1 MPLTLLTAGAHLRR
15 NKRLLLASGLCM
27 SAHAALLLFGLQP
40 TQTRAVT
47 LDSLSAGPALVLN
60 LTATGAQSG
69 VNTNAAAAAD
79 VQPAPQKTEPKKV
92 VEPSAVPAKA
102 AETAKTEQ
110 TKSTQAKPKQAK
122 PVLKKEPAPKKVAP
136 KIPEEKAPKKTVKKT
151 ERKSTD
157 NTEQHNPVAANT
169 GKTAAH
175 SSATTQSASGAPN
188 TASHATPASTAQAS
202 GSNSEPRF
210 RVPPSAP
217 EYPKASRMRRQEG
230 TVLLEVKLGTQGEQ
244 LQVVLL
250 KSSGFPLLD
259 RSALKAV
266 KGWQFLPQEINGQGV
281 SHVVRIPVRFE
292 LT

>member
-47 LDSLSAGPALVLN
+47 LDSLSAGSALVLN
-60 LTATGAQSG
+60 LAATGAQSG
-69 VNTNAAAAAD
+69 ANAATD
-79 VQPAPQKTEPKKV
+79 VQPAPQKTEQKKV

-110 TKSTQAKPKQAK
+110 TKSTQAKP
-122 PVLKKEPAPKKVAP
+122 VLKKEPAPKKVAP
-136 KIPEEKAPKKTVKKT
+136 KTPEEKAPKKTVKKT

-157 NTEQHNPVAANT
+157 NTEQHNPVAASASA
-169 GKTAAH
+169 TAANK
-175 SSATTQSASGAPN
+175 SATTQSASGASN
-188 TASHATPASTAQAS
+188 TATHTAPTSTAQAR

-281 SHVVRIPVRFE
+281 NHVVRIPVRFE

>member
-102 AETAKTEQ
+102 AETAKTQ
-110 TKSTQAKPKQAK
+110 QAKPKQAK

-157 NTEQHNPVAANT
+157 NTEQHNPVTANT

-175 SSATTQSASGAPN
+175 SSATTQSASGASN
-188 TASHATPASTAQAS
+188 TASHAAPASTAQAS
-202 GSNSEPRF
+202 GSSSEPRF

>member
-1 MPLTLLTAGAHLRR
+1 
-15 NKRLLLASGLCM
+15 M

-60 LTATGAQSG
+60 LAATGVQSG
-69 VNTNAAAAAD
+69 ANAAD
-79 VQPAPQKTEPKKV
+79 NVQPAPQKTEPKKV

-110 TKSTQAKPKQAK
+110 AKPKQAK

-136 KIPEEKAPKKTVKKT
+136 KIPEEKAPKTTVKKT
-151 ERKSTD
+151 ARKSTD
-157 NTEQHNPVAANT
+157 NTEQHNPVAASASA
-169 GKTAAH
+169 TAANK
-175 SSATTQSASGAPN
+175 SATTHSASGAPN
-188 TASHATPASTAQAS
+188 TASHAAPASTAQAR

>member
-47 LDSLSAGPALVLN
+47 LDSLNAGPALVLN
-60 LTATGAQSG
+60 LAATGAQSG
-69 VNTNAAAAAD
+69 AAAD

-92 VEPSAVPAKA
+92 VDPSAVPAKA

-110 TKSTQAKPKQAK
+110 AKSTQAKPKQAK
-122 PVLKKEPAPKKVAP
+122 PVLKKEPAPKKIAP

-151 ERKSTD
+151 ARKSTD
-157 NTEQHNPVAANT
+157 NTEQHNPVAAST
-169 GKTAAH
+169 GKTAANL
-175 SSATTQSASGAPN
+175 SATTQSASGAPN
-188 TASHATPASTAQAS
+188 TASRAAPASTAQAR
-202 GSNSEPRF
+202 GSNSKPRF

>member
-60 LTATGAQSG
+60 LAATGAQSG
-69 VNTNAAAAAD
+69 AAAD

-92 VEPSAVPAKA
+92 VEPSTVPAKA
-102 AETAKTEQ
+102 AET
-110 TKSTQAKPKQAK
+110 AKPKQAK

-157 NTEQHNPVAANT
+157 NTEQRNPVAAST
-169 GKTAAH
+169 SATAANK
-175 SSATTQSASGAPN
+175 SGTTQSASGAPN
-188 TASHATPASTAQAS
+188 TASRTAPTSAAQAS
-202 GSNSEPRF
+202 GSSEPRF

-230 TVLLEVKLGTQGEQ
+230 IVLLEVKLGTQGEQ

>member
-60 LTATGAQSG
+60 LAATGAQSG
-69 VNTNAAAAAD
+69 ANAAD
-79 VQPAPQKTEPKKV
+79 NVQTPPQKTEPKKV

-102 AETAKTEQ
+102 AETTKTEQ
-110 TKSTQAKPKQAK
+110 AKSKQAK

-136 KIPEEKAPKKTVKKT
+136 KIPEEKAPKTTVKKT
-151 ERKSTD
+151 ARKSTD

-169 GKTAAH
+169 STTAAD
-175 SSATTQSASGAPN
+175 SSATTQSAGGAPN
-188 TASHATPASTAQAS
+188 TASRAAQASTAQAR
-202 GSNSEPRF
+202 GSSSEPRF

>member
-60 LTATGAQSG
+60 LAATGAQSG
-69 VNTNAAAAAD
+69 AAAD
-79 VQPAPQKTEPKKV
+79 VQPAPQKTEQKKV

-102 AETAKTEQ
+102 AETAKTE
-110 TKSTQAKPKQAK
+110 QAKPKQAK

-157 NTEQHNPVAANT
+157 NTEQHNPVAAST
-169 GKTAAH
+169 SATAAH

-188 TASHATPASTAQAS
+188 TASHAAPASTAQAS
-202 GSNSEPRF
+202 GSSSEPRF
-210 RVPPSAP
+210 RIPPSAP

-266 KGWQFLPQEINGQGV
+266 KGWQFLPQEINGKGV

>member
-60 LTATGAQSG
+60 LAATGAQSG
-69 VNTNAAAAAD
+69 ANTNAAAAAD

-110 TKSTQAKPKQAK
+110 TK
-122 PVLKKEPAPKKVAP
+122 PVLKKEPAAKKIAP

-188 TASHATPASTAQAS
+188 TASHAAPASTAQTS

>member
-1 MPLTLLTAGAHLRR
+1 
-15 NKRLLLASGLCM
+15 M

-60 LTATGAQSG
+60 LAATGAQSS
-69 VNTNAAAAAD
+69 AAASAD
-79 VQPAPQKTEPKKV
+79 VQPAPQKTEPKKA
-92 VEPSAVPAKA
+92 VEPSAAPAKA
-102 AETAKTEQ
+102 AETAKTD
-110 TKSTQAKPKQAK
+110 QAK

-151 ERKSTD
+151 EKKSTD
-157 NTEQHNPVAANT
+157 NTEQHNPVAAST
-169 GKTAAH
+169 GTTAANK
-175 SSATTQSASGAPN
+175 SATTQSASGAPN
-188 TASHATPASTAQAS
+188 TASRAAPASTAQAR

>member
-47 LDSLSAGPALVLN
+47 LDSLSTGPALVLN
-60 LTATGAQSG
+60 LAATGAQSS
-69 VNTNAAAAAD
+69 AAASAD
-79 VQPAPQKTEPKKV
+79 VQPAPQKTEPKKA
-92 VEPSAVPAKA
+92 VEPSAAPAKA
-102 AETAKTEQ
+102 AETAKTD
-110 TKSTQAKPKQAK
+110 QAK

-151 ERKSTD
+151 EKKSTD

-169 GKTAAH
+169 GTTAANK
-175 SSATTQSASGAPN
+175 SATTQSASGASN
-188 TASHATPASTAQAS
+188 TASRTAPTSAAQAS
-202 GSNSEPRF
+202 GSSSEPRF

-266 KGWQFLPQEINGQGV
+266 KGWQFLPQEINGKGV

>member
-1 MPLTLLTAGAHLRR
+1 
-15 NKRLLLASGLCM
+15 M

-60 LTATGAQSG
+60 LAATGAQSG
-69 VNTNAAAAAD
+69 AAASASAD
-79 VQPAPQKTEPKKV
+79 VQPAQQKTEPKKV

-110 TKSTQAKPKQAK
+110 ANPKQAK
-122 PVLKKEPAPKKVAP
+122 PVLKKEPAPKKVVP
-136 KIPEEKAPKKTVKKT
+136 IIPEEKAPKKTVKKT

-157 NTEQHNPVAANT
+157 NTEKHNPVAAST
-169 GKTAAH
+169 GKTAANL
-175 SSATTQSASGAPN
+175 SATTQSASGAPN
-188 TASHATPASTAQAS
+188 TASRTAPSSAAQAS
-202 GSNSEPRF
+202 GSSSEPRF

>member
-60 LTATGAQSG
+60 LAATGAQSG
-69 VNTNAAAAAD
+69 AAASAD

-102 AETAKTEQ
+102 AETAK
-110 TKSTQAKPKQAK
+110 PKQAK

-136 KIPEEKAPKKTVKKT
+136 KIPEEKKPKKTVKKT
-151 ERKSTD
+151 ARKSTD
-157 NTEQHNPVAANT
+157 NSEKHNLVAAST
-169 GKTAAH
+169 DKTAAH

-188 TASHATPASTAQAS
+188 TASHAAPASTAQAS
-202 GSNSEPRF
+202 GSSSEPRF

-244 LQVVLL
+244 LQIVLL

>member
-60 LTATGAQSG
+60 LAATGAQSG
-69 VNTNAAAAAD
+69 ANAATD

-102 AETAKTEQ
+102 AETTKTEQ
-110 TKSTQAKPKQAK
+110 AKSKQAK

-136 KIPEEKAPKKTVKKT
+136 KIPEEKAPKTTVKKT
-151 ERKSTD
+151 ARKSTD
-157 NTEQHNPVAANT
+157 NTEQHNPVAASASA
-169 GKTAAH
+169 TAANK
-175 SSATTQSASGAPN
+175 SATTHSASGAPN
-188 TASHATPASTAQAS
+188 TASHAAPASTAQAR

>member
-60 LTATGAQSG
+60 LAASGAQSG
-69 VNTNAAAAAD
+69 ANAAD
-79 VQPAPQKTEPKKV
+79 NVQPAPQKTEPKKA
-92 VEPSAVPAKA
+92 VEPSAVPTKA
-102 AETAKTEQ
+102 AETAKTE
-110 TKSTQAKPKQAK
+110 QAK
-122 PVLKKEPAPKKVAP
+122 PVLKKEPAPKKVVP

-157 NTEQHNPVAANT
+157 NTEQHNRVAASASA
-169 GKTAAH
+169 TAANK
-175 SSATTQSASGAPN
+175 SATTHSASGAPN
-188 TASHATPASTAQAS
+188 TASHAAPASTAQAR
-202 GSNSEPRF
+202 GSSSEPRF

>member
-60 LTATGAQSG
+60 LAATGAQSG
-69 VNTNAAAAAD
+69 AAAD

-110 TKSTQAKPKQAK
+110 AKSTQAK

-136 KIPEEKAPKKTVKKT
+136 KIPEEIAPKKTVKKT

-157 NTEQHNPVAANT
+157 NTEQHNPVAAST
-169 GKTAAH
+169 SATAAH
-175 SSATTQSASGAPN
+175 SSATTQSASGASN
-188 TASHATPASTAQAS
+188 TASHAAPASIAQAS
-202 GSNSEPRF
+202 GNSSEPRF

>member
-60 LTATGAQSG
+60 LAATGAQSG
-69 VNTNAAAAAD
+69 ANAAAD

-102 AETAKTEQ
+102 TETAKTE
-110 TKSTQAKPKQAK
+110 QAK
-122 PVLKKEPAPKKVAP
+122 PVLKKEPAPKKIAP

-151 ERKSTD
+151 ARKSTD

-169 GKTAAH
+169 GTTAAH

-188 TASHATPASTAQAS
+188 TASHAAPASTAQAR

-210 RVPPSAP
+210 RIPPSAP

>member
-60 LTATGAQSG
+60 LAATGAQSG
-69 VNTNAAAAAD
+69 AAAD

-92 VEPSAVPAKA
+92 VDPSAVPAKA

-110 TKSTQAKPKQAK
+110 AKSTQAKPKQAK
-122 PVLKKEPAPKKVAP
+122 PVLKKEPAPKKIAP

-157 NTEQHNPVAANT
+157 NTEKHNPVAAST
-169 GKTAAH
+169 GKTAANL
-175 SSATTQSASGAPN
+175 SATTQSASGAPN
-188 TASHATPASTAQAS
+188 TASRAAPASTAQAR

>member
-1 MPLTLLTAGAHLRR
+1 
-15 NKRLLLASGLCM
+15 
-27 SAHAALLLFGLQP
+27 
-40 TQTRAVT
+40 
-47 LDSLSAGPALVLN
+47 LSAGPALVLN
-60 LTATGAQSG
+60 LAATGAQSG
-69 VNTNAAAAAD
+69 ANAATD
-79 VQPAPQKTEPKKV
+79 VQPAPQKSEPKKA
-92 VEPSAVPAKA
+92 VEPSAAPAKA
-102 AETAKTEQ
+102 AETTKTE
-110 TKSTQAKPKQAK
+110 QAK

-157 NTEQHNPVAANT
+157 NTEQHNPVAASASA
-169 GKTAAH
+169 TAANK
-175 SSATTQSASGAPN
+175 SATTQSASGAPN
-188 TASHATPASTAQAS
+188 TASHAAPASTAQAR

>member
-1 MPLTLLTAGAHLRR
+1 
-15 NKRLLLASGLCM
+15 M

-60 LTATGAQSG
+60 LAATGAQSG
-69 VNTNAAAAAD
+69 ANAAD
-79 VQPAPQKTEPKKV
+79 NVQPAPQKTEPKK
-92 VEPSAVPAKA
+92 P
-102 AETAKTEQ
+102 AETAKTE
-110 TKSTQAKPKQAK
+110 QAKPKQAK
-122 PVLKKEPAPKKVAP
+122 PVLKKEPAPKKVVP

-157 NTEQHNPVAANT
+157 NTGQHNPVAAST
-169 GKTAAH
+169 SATAANK
-175 SSATTQSASGAPN
+175 SATTQSASGAPN
-188 TASHATPASTAQAS
+188 TASHAAPASTAQAR
-202 GSNSEPRF
+202 GSSSEPRF

-230 TVLLEVKLGTQGEQ
+230 IVLLEVKLGTQGEQ

>member
-1 MPLTLLTAGAHLRR
+1 
-15 NKRLLLASGLCM
+15 M

-60 LTATGAQSG
+60 LAATGAQSG
-69 VNTNAAAAAD
+69 AAAD

-92 VEPSAVPAKA
+92 VEPSTVPAKA
-102 AETAKTEQ
+102 AET
-110 TKSTQAKPKQAK
+110 AKPKQAK

-157 NTEQHNPVAANT
+157 NTEQRNPVAAST
-169 GKTAAH
+169 SATAANK
-175 SSATTQSASGAPN
+175 SGTTQSASGAPN
-188 TASHATPASTAQAS
+188 TASRTAPTSAAQAS
-202 GSNSEPRF
+202 GSSEPRF

-230 TVLLEVKLGTQGEQ
+230 IVLLEVKLGTQGEQ

>member
-60 LTATGAQSG
+60 LAATGAQSG
-69 VNTNAAAAAD
+69 ANAAD
-79 VQPAPQKTEPKKV
+79 NVQTAPQKTEPKKV
-92 VEPSAVPAKA
+92 VEPSAAPAKA

-110 TKSTQAKPKQAK
+110 ANPKQAK
-122 PVLKKEPAPKKVAP
+122 PVLKKEPTPKKVAP

-157 NTEQHNPVAANT
+157 NTEQHNPVAASASA
-169 GKTAAH
+169 TAANL
-175 SSATTQSASGAPN
+175 SATTQSASGASN
-188 TASHATPASTAQAS
+188 TATHTAPTSAAQAR
-202 GSNSEPRF
+202 GSSSEPRF

>member
-60 LTATGAQSG
+60 LAATGAQSG
-69 VNTNAAAAAD
+69 ANAATD

-92 VEPSAVPAKA
+92 VEPSTVPAKA
-102 AETAKTEQ
+102 TETAKTD
-110 TKSTQAKPKQAK
+110 QAK

-136 KIPEEKAPKKTVKKT
+136 KTPEEKAPKKTVKKT

-157 NTEQHNPVAANT
+157 NTEQHNRLAASSSATAAN
-169 GKTAAH
+169 K
-175 SSATTQSASGAPN
+175 SATTQSASGALN
-188 TASHATPASTAQAS
+188 TASRTAPPSAAQAS
-202 GSNSEPRF
+202 GSSSEPRF

-266 KGWQFLPQEINGQGV
+266 KRWQFLPQEINGQAV

>member
-60 LTATGAQSG
+60 LAATGAQSG
-69 VNTNAAAAAD
+69 AAAD

-92 VEPSAVPAKA
+92 VEPSAVPAQA
-102 AETAKTEQ
+102 DETAKTEQ
-110 TKSTQAKPKQAK
+110 AKSTQAKPKQAK
-122 PVLKKEPAPKKVAP
+122 PVLKKEPAPKKVVP
-136 KIPEEKAPKKTVKKT
+136 KIPEEKTPKKTVKKT

-157 NTEQHNPVAANT
+157 NTGQHNPVTASASA
-169 GKTAAH
+169 TAAH

-188 TASHATPASTAQAS
+188 TASHTAPTSAAQAR

-217 EYPKASRMRRQEG
+217 KYPKASRMRRQEG

-266 KGWQFLPQEINGQGV
+266 KGWQFLPQEINGKGV
-281 SHVVRIPVRFE
+281 NHVVRIPVRFE

>member
-60 LTATGAQSG
+60 LAATGAQSG
-69 VNTNAAAAAD
+69 GAASAD

-92 VEPSAVPAKA
+92 VEPSAVLTKA
-102 AETAKTEQ
+102 AETTKTE
-110 TKSTQAKPKQAK
+110 QAKPKQAK
-122 PVLKKEPAPKKVAP
+122 PALRKEPAPKKVAP

-151 ERKSTD
+151 ARKSTD
-157 NTEQHNPVAANT
+157 NTEQHNPVAASASA
-169 GKTAAH
+169 TATNK
-175 SSATTQSASGAPN
+175 SATTQSASGAPN
-188 TASHATPASTAQAS
+188 TASHAAPASTAQAR
-202 GSNSEPRF
+202 GSSSEPRF

-266 KGWQFLPQEINGQGV
+266 KGWQFLPQEINGKGV

>member
-60 LTATGAQSG
+60 LAATGAQSG
-69 VNTNAAAAAD
+69 ANAVAD
-79 VQPAPQKTEPKKV
+79 VQTAPQKTEPKKV
-92 VEPSAVPAKA
+92 VEPSAAPTKA

-110 TKSTQAKPKQAK
+110 TKSKQAK
-122 PVLKKEPAPKKVAP
+122 PVLKKEPAPKKVVP

-157 NTEQHNPVAANT
+157 NTEQHNPVAASASA
-169 GKTAAH
+169 TAANK
-175 SSATTQSASGAPN
+175 SATTQSASGAPN
-188 TASHATPASTAQAS
+188 TASRTAPTSAAQAS
-202 GSNSEPRF
+202 GSSSEPRF

>member
-47 LDSLSAGPALVLN
+47 LVSLSAGPALVLN
-60 LTATGAQSG
+60 LAATGAQSG
-69 VNTNAAAAAD
+69 AAAD

-92 VEPSAVPAKA
+92 VDPSAVPAKA
-102 AETAKTEQ
+102 AETAKTE
-110 TKSTQAKPKQAK
+110 QAKPKQAK
-122 PVLKKEPAPKKVAP
+122 PVLKKEPAPKKIAP

-151 ERKSTD
+151 ARKSTD

-169 GKTAAH
+169 STTAAH
-175 SSATTQSASGAPN
+175 SLATTQSAGGAPN
-188 TASHATPASTAQAS
+188 TASRAAPASTAQAR
-202 GSNSEPRF
+202 GSSSEPRF

>member
-60 LTATGAQSG
+60 LAATGAQSG
-69 VNTNAAAAAD
+69 VNTNAATAAD

-92 VEPSAVPAKA
+92 VEPSSVPAKA
-102 AETAKTEQ
+102 AETTKTE
-110 TKSTQAKPKQAK
+110 QAK

-136 KIPEEKAPKKTVKKT
+136 KIPEEKVPKKTVKKT
-151 ERKSTD
+151 EKKSTD
-157 NTEQHNPVAANT
+157 NTEQHNSVAASASA
-169 GKTAAH
+169 TAANK
-175 SSATTQSASGAPN
+175 SATTQSASGAPN
-188 TASHATPASTAQAS
+188 TASHAAPASTAQAS
-202 GSNSEPRF
+202 GSSSEPRF

>member
-47 LDSLSAGPALVLN
+47 LDSLSAGSALVLN
-60 LTATGAQSG
+60 LAATGAQSG
-69 VNTNAAAAAD
+69 ANAATD
-79 VQPAPQKTEPKKV
+79 VQPAPQKTEQKKV

-110 TKSTQAKPKQAK
+110 TKSTQAK

-151 ERKSTD
+151 ERKSPD
-157 NTEQHNPVAANT
+157 NTEQHNPVAASASA
-169 GKTAAH
+169 TAANK
-175 SSATTQSASGAPN
+175 SATTQSASGAPN
-188 TASHATPASTAQAS
+188 TASHAAPASTAQAS
-202 GSNSEPRF
+202 GSSSEPRF

>member
-60 LTATGAQSG
+60 LAATAAQSG
-69 VNTNAAAAAD
+69 ANAAAD

-102 AETAKTEQ
+102 TETAKTE
-110 TKSTQAKPKQAK
+110 QAKPKQAK

-151 ERKSTD
+151 ARKSTD
-157 NTEQHNPVAANT
+157 NTEQHNPVAASASA
-169 GKTAAH
+169 TAANK
-175 SSATTQSASGAPN
+175 SATTQSASGAPN
-188 TASHATPASTAQAS
+188 TASRTAPTSAAQAR

>member
-60 LTATGAQSG
+60 LAATGAQSG
-69 VNTNAAAAAD
+69 AAAD

-92 VEPSAVPAKA
+92 VDPSAVPAKA
-102 AETAKTEQ
+102 AETAKTE
-110 TKSTQAKPKQAK
+110 QAKPKQAK
-122 PVLKKEPAPKKVAP
+122 PVLKKEPAPKKIAP

-157 NTEQHNPVAANT
+157 NTEKHNPVAAST
-169 GKTAAH
+169 GKTAANL
-175 SSATTQSASGAPN
+175 SATTQSASGAPN
-188 TASHATPASTAQAS
+188 TASRAAPASTAQAR

>member
-60 LTATGAQSG
+60 LAATGAQSG
-69 VNTNAAAAAD
+69 ATAD

-92 VEPSAVPAKA
+92 VDPSAVPAKA

-110 TKSTQAKPKQAK
+110 AKSTQAK

-151 ERKSTD
+151 ARKSTD
-157 NTEQHNPVAANT
+157 NTEQHNPVAASASA
-169 GKTAAH
+169 TAANK
-175 SSATTQSASGAPN
+175 SATTQSASGAPN
-188 TASHATPASTAQAS
+188 TASHAAPASTAQAR

-210 RVPPSAP
+210 RIPPSAP

>member
-60 LTATGAQSG
+60 LAATGAQSG
-69 VNTNAAAAAD
+69 ANAVD
-79 VQPAPQKTEPKKV
+79 NVQPAPQKTEQKKV
-92 VEPSAVPAKA
+92 VEPSAVPAKS

-110 TKSTQAKPKQAK
+110 AKSTQAKPKQAK
-122 PVLKKEPAPKKVAP
+122 PVLKKEPAPKKIAP

-151 ERKSTD
+151 ARKSTD

-169 GKTAAH
+169 GTTAAH

-188 TASHATPASTAQAS
+188 TASHAAPASTAQAR

>member
-27 SAHAALLLFGLQP
+27 SAHAALLMFGLQP

-60 LTATGAQSG
+60 LAATGAQSG
-69 VNTNAAAAAD
+69 AAASAD
-79 VQPAPQKTEPKKV
+79 VQPAPQKIEPKKV

-102 AETAKTEQ
+102 AET
-110 TKSTQAKPKQAK
+110 AKPKQAK

-151 ERKSTD
+151 ARKSTD
-157 NTEQHNPVAANT
+157 NTEQHNPVAASASA
-169 GKTAAH
+169 TAANK
-175 SSATTQSASGAPN
+175 SATTQSANGAPN
-188 TASHATPASTAQAS
+188 TASHAAPASTAQAS
-202 GSNSEPRF
+202 GSSSEPRF

>member
-1 MPLTLLTAGAHLRR
+1 
-15 NKRLLLASGLCM
+15 M

-60 LTATGAQSG
+60 LAATGAQSG
-69 VNTNAAAAAD
+69 AAASAD

-110 TKSTQAKPKQAK
+110 TKPKQAK

-157 NTEQHNPVAANT
+157 NTEQHNRVAANT
-169 GKTAAH
+169 GTTAAN
-175 SSATTQSASGAPN
+175 SSATTQSASGALN
-188 TASHATPASTAQAS
+188 TASRTAPTSAAQAS
-202 GSNSEPRF
+202 GSSSEPRF

>member
-60 LTATGAQSG
+60 LAATGAQSG
-69 VNTNAAAAAD
+69 AAASAD

-110 TKSTQAKPKQAK
+110 AKSTQAKPKQAK
-122 PVLKKEPAPKKVAP
+122 PVLKKEPTPKKVAP

-151 ERKSTD
+151 ARKSTD
-157 NTEQHNPVAANT
+157 NSEQHNPVTASASATAAN
-169 GKTAAH
+169 K
-175 SSATTQSASGAPN
+175 SATTQSASGAPN
-188 TASHATPASTAQAS
+188 TASHAAPASTAQAR
-202 GSNSEPRF
+202 GSSSEPRF

>member
-60 LTATGAQSG
+60 LAATGAQSG
-69 VNTNAAAAAD
+69 AAAD

-102 AETAKTEQ
+102 AETTKTEQ
-110 TKSTQAKPKQAK
+110 ANPKQAK

-151 ERKSTD
+151 ARKSTD
-157 NTEQHNPVAANT
+157 NTEQHNPVAAST
-169 GKTAAH
+169 GTTAANK
-175 SSATTQSASGAPN
+175 SATTQSASGASN
-188 TASHATPASTAQAS
+188 TAPHTAPTSAAQAR
-202 GSNSEPRF
+202 GSSSEPRF

>member
-1 MPLTLLTAGAHLRR
+1 M
-15 NKRLLLASGLCM
+15 
-27 SAHAALLLFGLQP
+27 
-40 TQTRAVT
+40 
-47 LDSLSAGPALVLN
+47 
-60 LTATGAQSG
+60 
-69 VNTNAAAAAD
+69 
-79 VQPAPQKTEPKKV
+79 
-92 VEPSAVPAKA
+92 
-102 AETAKTEQ
+102 
-110 TKSTQAKPKQAK
+110 
-122 PVLKKEPAPKKVAP
+122 
-136 KIPEEKAPKKTVKKT
+136 PEEKAPKKTVKKT
-151 ERKSTD
+151 EKKSTD
-157 NTEQHNPVAANT
+157 NTEQHNPVAAST
-169 GKTAAH
+169 GTTAANK
-175 SSATTQSASGAPN
+175 SATTQSASGAPN
-188 TASHATPASTAQAS
+188 TASRAAPASTAQAR

>member
-60 LTATGAQSG
+60 LAATGAQSG
-69 VNTNAAAAAD
+69 AAAD

-102 AETAKTEQ
+102 AET
-110 TKSTQAKPKQAK
+110 AKPKQAK

-157 NTEQHNPVAANT
+157 NTEKHNPVAASASA
-169 GKTAAH
+169 TAANK
-175 SSATTQSASGAPN
+175 SATTQSASGAPN
-188 TASHATPASTAQAS
+188 TASRTAPTSAAQAR